1 LKAPR
6 VGVVGA
12 RRARQGLGPFV
23 ARDLARAGAQVRAF
37 VATSEATRAAGAREL
52 ARIAGVEAR
61 GYLSLPEM
69 LAREELDALAILSP
83 AGTHEAHLETALEAR
98 LHVLC
103 EKPFLWQRPKLAERS
118 AELAAAFGARG
129 LLLFEN
135 CQWPY
140 TLAAYRRLH
149 PGALEGA
156 PARFEMRMQPASG
169 GVQLLGD
176 SAPHALSLLQAA
188 LPGAGAA
195 LEAVRFA
202 GDPEAGSLAIEFR
215 FQRDAARTEVRL
227 ELSATRAHPR
237 EAAYAF
243 DGRWARRSVE
253 PDSYALAFADG
264 PRQVPVPD
272 PMAALVA
279 DFVDA
284 LRRPDR
290 ALEAQRGAAIA
301 ERMALLEALVLAFQA
316 RFG

>member
-6 VGVVGA
+6 IGVVGA

-23 ARDLARAGAQVRAF
+23 VRDLVCAGAEVRSF
-37 VATSEATRAAGAREL
+37 VATSEETRVAGAQEL
-52 ARIAGVEAR
+52 LRVAGVEAR

-69 LAREELDALAILSP
+69 LAGEELDALAILSP
-83 AGTHEAHLETALEAR
+83 AGTHEAYLEAALAAG

-103 EKPFLWQRPKLAERS
+103 EKPFLWLRSHLAERA
-118 AELAAAFGARG
+118 AELVTGFSARG

-149 PGALEGA
+149 PGALERA

-169 GVQLLGD
+169 GVEMLGD

-188 LPGAGAA
+188 VPGSGAA
-195 LEAVRFA
+195 LEAVRFD
-202 GDPEAGSLAIEFR
+202 GDPAAGPLAIEFR
-215 FQRDAARTEVRL
+215 FRTDASDTGVRL
-227 ELSATRAHPR
+227 DLRPTRAHPR

-243 DGRWARRSVE
+243 DGRWAERSVE
-253 PDSYALAFADG
+253 PESYALAFADG
-264 PRQVPVPD
+264 PRRVPVPD
-272 PMAALVA
+272 PMAALLT
-279 DFVDA
+279 DFSDA
-284 LRRPDR
+284 LRRPERGPDP
-290 ALEAQRGAAIA
+290 QRGAAIA
-301 ERMALLEALVLAFQA
+301 ERMGLLEALVLAFRA